1 MNIGHY
7 QAKIYGPQ
15 PCWELVA
22 DVYAS
27 ERQSISV
34 DYLPSH
40 RSIREMANAFRVA
53 LHASPHGFRR
63 TENPEDF
70 TVVLMGRNSHIGIHH
85 CGVYYDG
92 RVLHAEP
99 GATLYE
105 ELTALRCR
113 YPVME
118 FWSHAD

>member
-1 MNIGHY
+1 MNIGAY
-7 QAKIYGPQ
+7 QAKRYGPQ

-22 DVYAS
+22 DVLAHEHAAIAVEYIPA
-27 ERQSISV
+27 Q
-34 DYLPSH
+34 
-40 RSIREMANAFRVA
+40 RSIRQMAEAFRLA

-63 TENPEDF
+63 VAAPDEF
-70 TVVLMGRNSHIGIHH
+70 SIVLMGRNSHIGIHH
-85 CGVYYDG
+85 CGIWVGG
-92 RVLHAEP
+92 RILHAEP

-105 ELTALRCR
+105 ELTAVAAR

>member
-7 QAKIYGPQ
+7 QAKRYGAQ

-22 DVYAS
+22 DVYAN
-27 ERQSISV
+27 ERRAIAV
-34 DYLPSH
+34 DYLPAH
-40 RSIREMANAFRVA
+40 RSVRQMADAFRVA
-53 LHASPHGFRR
+53 LHACQHGFTR
-63 TENPEDF
+63 TDNPGDF
-70 TVVLMGRNSHIGIHH
+70 AVVLMGRNAHVGIHH
-85 CGVYYDG
+85 CGIYYAG

-105 ELTALRCR
+105 ELSALRCR
-113 YPVME
+113 YPLME